1 MTTIEVIPLID
12 DISELVKEQH
22 LLQAADK
29 LNLLTEQCGA
39 EETAKLEQI
48 KTSYCYLLSYYANG
62 SDDNARDNILSGL
75 ASAMLQLLDLCR
87 VKLLSKSSD
96 SLFFFRHAE
105 LSQVQLSTCLDSYF
119 VATKKIEI
127 LTSVDDALQNH
138 NVIDDTYLTIE
149 KIETEIF
156 NCVWAIWPS
165 SDDEINLL
173 KSTFANPKAS
183 THLLCLITSALFL
196 SCMSAFDEQKMLLLL
211 ELYKNARNL
220 EIKTRALVGFVLAAY
235 CHKLHVKYSR
245 HIALVVS
252 DLAESPTFTKDL
264 FFVWKRLIMSRNSE
278 NIKERLN
285 NDIIGTINKLMP
297 ESFKKNFN
305 KDRVI
310 DMSDIQANPEWQK
323 AFEKSGLDK
332 KIEEFNELQ
341 MSGSDVFL
349 STFSNLKSFPFFQTM
364 SNWFLPFHKHHSA
377 VREILKHG
385 NSSFD
390 RMITDAPLMC
400 NSDKY
405 SLVLSMKHIPQ
416 EIRGKMFAE
425 LETQN
430 ASLNESLKSELA
442 NVADDTAKDRLIN
455 SYIHDLY
462 RFFKLFSRR
471 REFFALFD
479 SDFHL
484 EEVPFIGQLLTSTKH
499 LEFAAD
505 YYLDNLF
512 YADAIW
518 YYKLLLDGKQ
528 TISPVLYQK
537 LGLAYQN
544 TGRLSDALEQY
555 LRYELADDANLWNI
569 RHIAICYR
577 GLSQTDKALAY
588 YKKAERLAPNKLAT
602 YLNIGHCLLDL
613 NQPKEALDY
622 YFKAELADDKH
633 THKAWRPIAWT
644 AFLCGQYEQSE
655 KYHTRILEE
664 TEASSQ
670 DVMNYAHL
678 LFVQGKVSEAIAHY
692 VKALGM
698 AESEQTFFSSFN
710 ADIAVLQAKCPPH
723 ADVALLHDAIKFKS
737 QSI

>member
-1 MTTIEVIPLID
+1 
-12 DISELVKEQH
+12 
-22 LLQAADK
+22 
-29 LNLLTEQCGA
+29 
-39 EETAKLEQI
+39 
-48 KTSYCYLLSYYANG
+48 
-62 SDDNARDNILSGL
+62 
-75 ASAMLQLLDLCR
+75 
-87 VKLLSKSSD
+87 
-96 SLFFFRHAE
+96 
-105 LSQVQLSTCLDSYF
+105 
-119 VATKKIEI
+119 
-127 LTSVDDALQNH
+127 
-138 NVIDDTYLTIE
+138 
-149 KIETEIF
+149 
-156 NCVWAIWPS
+156 
-165 SDDEINLL
+165 
-173 KSTFANPKAS
+173 
-183 THLLCLITSALFL
+183 
-196 SCMSAFDEQKMLLLL
+196 
-211 ELYKNARNL
+211 
-220 EIKTRALVGFVLAAY
+220 
-235 CHKLHVKYSR
+235 
-245 HIALVVS
+245 
-252 DLAESPTFTKDL
+252 
-264 FFVWKRLIMSRNSE
+264 
-278 NIKERLN
+278 
-285 NDIIGTINKLMP
+285 
-297 ESFKKNFN
+297 
-305 KDRVI
+305 
-310 DMSDIQANPEWQK
+310 
-323 AFEKSGLDK
+323 
-332 KIEEFNELQ
+332 
-341 MSGSDVFL
+341 
-349 STFSNLKSFPFFQTM
+349 
-364 SNWFLPFHKHHSA
+364 
-377 VREILKHG
+377 
-385 NSSFD
+385 
-390 RMITDAPLMC
+390 MC

-710 ADIAVLQAKCPPH
+710 ADITVLQAKCPPH